1 MVPLAC
7 PTLPPCLPLPHTMVA
22 KSYFAFIILLIAQL
36 FTFISSLAGTER
48 LFKCSYRRCY
58 RRDYSQMLS
67 LRCSDDDAS
76 ASAVL
81 NDDDYFLTHPQMVP
95 LSETPLLL
103 LQSST
108 PIISRE
114 GCLLLS
120 RYFDQQSNADENDRA
135 YQLDKVDIHRA
146 ETLLRVVHDV
156 IDKLTN
162 CLKHDG
168 EMQMPRYVR
177 YDSVIIDEKSMLYP
191 SIFRDILLPD
201 GLHVDTNNGKLF
213 RHLTAILY
221 LTDSVEVG
229 GHFVSGGGTTFPLA
243 VPFGEKGT
251 GESNK
256 LQDAGRHLLRRGIHH
271 TKGDKSE
278 YTGLIENAALNVFN
292 SHVVKKE
299 TFASNERH
307 GNNSLIETKHCGIR
321 VMPSV
326 GKLIYFHNVDDDG
339 LPDPLSFHCGEELI
353 TLLPNDADPINL
365 SILANTKRIL
375 VFFKEIPMQ
384 TFKDGGRESFA
395 EQTKK
400 ARYWTKLMYY

>member
-1 MVPLAC
+1 
-7 PTLPPCLPLPHTMVA
+7 MVA
-22 KSYFAFIILLIAQL
+22 NSYFACILLLTAHL
-36 FTFISSLAGTER
+36 FTFISSLAVTER
-48 LFKCSYRRCY
+48 LSKCSYRRCY
-58 RRDYSQMLS
+58 RRDYSQKLS
-67 LRCSDDDAS
+67 LLRCSDDDAS

-81 NDDDYFLTHPQMVP
+81 NDDDYLLRTHPQMVP

-103 LQSST
+103 MKSST

-120 RYFDQQSNADENDRA
+120 RYFDQRSNADENNSA
-135 YQLDKVDIHRA
+135 YQLDKVEIHRA

-156 IDKLTN
+156 IDKVTN
-162 CLKHDG
+162 CPKHDG

-177 YDSVIIDEKSMLYP
+177 YNSVIIDEKSMLHP
-191 SIFRDILLPD
+191 GIFRDILLPD

-213 RHLTAILY
+213 RHITAILY
-221 LTDSVEVG
+221 LTDNDDGFSSNEVG
-229 GHFVSGGGTTFPLA
+229 GCFVSGGGTTFPLA

-251 GESNK
+251 SERNK
-256 LQDAGRHLLRRGIHH
+256 LQDAGKHLLRRGIHH
-271 TKGDKSE
+271 TKGDESE
-278 YTGLIENAALNVFN
+278 YTGLIDDAALNVFN

-307 GNNSLIETKHCGIR
+307 GNNSLIETKHSGIR
-321 VMPSV
+321 VMPSM

-353 TLLPNDADPINL
+353 TLLPNDADPNNL
-365 SILANTKRIL
+365 FQILTSTKRIL

-384 TFKDGGRESFA
+384 TFLDGGRERFA
-395 EQTKK
+395 EQAKK
-400 ARYWTKLMYY
+400 ARSWTKQMYY

>member
-1 MVPLAC
+1 
-7 PTLPPCLPLPHTMVA
+7 
-22 KSYFAFIILLIAQL
+22 
-36 FTFISSLAGTER
+36 
-48 LFKCSYRRCY
+48 
-58 RRDYSQMLS
+58 
-67 LRCSDDDAS
+67 
-76 ASAVL
+76 
-81 NDDDYFLTHPQMVP
+81 MVP

-120 RYFDQQSNADENDRA
+120 RYFDQQSNADENDSA
-135 YQLDKVDIHRA
+135 YQLDKVEIHSA
-146 ETLLRVVHDV
+146 ETLLRAVHDV
-156 IDKLTN
+156 IDKFTN
-162 CLKHDG
+162 CPKHDG

-177 YDSVIIDEKSMLYP
+177 YDPVIIDEKSMLHP

-213 RHLTAILY
+213 RHITAILY
-221 LTDSVEVG
+221 LTDDGFSTNEVG
-229 GHFVSGGGTTFPLA
+229 GYFVAGGGTTFPLA
-243 VPFGEKGT
+243 VPFGKKGT

-256 LQDAGRHLLRRGIHH
+256 QQDAGKHLLRRGIHH

-278 YTGLIENAALNVFN
+278 YTGLIDNAALNVFN

-299 TFASNERH
+299 TVASNERH
-307 GNNSLIETKHCGIR
+307 GNNSLIETTLTGIR
-321 VMPSV
+321 VMPSM
-326 GKLIYFHNVDDDG
+326 GKLIYFHNLDDDG

-353 TLLPNDADPINL
+353 TLHPNDADPINL

-384 TFKDGGRESFA
+384 TFLDGGRESFA

-400 ARYWTKLMYY
+400 ARSWTKQMYY

>member
-1 MVPLAC
+1 
-7 PTLPPCLPLPHTMVA
+7 
-22 KSYFAFIILLIAQL
+22 
-36 FTFISSLAGTER
+36 
-48 LFKCSYRRCY
+48 
-58 RRDYSQMLS
+58 MLS

-76 ASAVL
+76 ASAEL

-229 GHFVSGGGTTFPLA
+229 GYFVSGGGTTFPLA

-278 YTGLIENAALNVFN
+278 YSGLIENAALNVFN